1 MGIGELFCRGG
12 HFRRAIE
19 ESRPR
24 LFRMALAWCG
34 KADLADDLS
43 QEALARA
50 LQYQQQLRS
59 MEKFDAWI
67 FTILAN
73 CWREHLR
80 RRRPHVEFEET
91 EHADER
97 RSIEDDHQQNDLV
110 AHLKAQVAELPDM
123 QRQVLTLVD
132 LEEFSY
138 AETADILEVP
148 IGTVMSRL
156 HRARAQLRTR
166 LQGVLGGEMQR
177 PVLRQVK

>member
-1 MGIGELFCRGG
+1 MGIGGMFCRGG
-12 HFRRAIE
+12 QFKQSVE
-19 ESRPR
+19 DSRPR

-34 KADLADDLS
+34 QADLADDLC
-43 QEALARA
+43 QEALTRA
-50 LQYQQQLRS
+50 LQNQQQLRS
-59 MEKFDAWI
+59 MEKFNAWI

-91 EHADER
+91 DHACEQ
-97 RSIEDDHQQNDLV
+97 RSIEEDHQQNDLI
-110 AHLKAQVAELPDM
+110 AHLKTQVAQLPDM

-156 HRARAQLRTR
+156 HRARAQLRAQ
-166 LQGVLGGEMQR
+166 LQGVLGKEMER
-177 PVLRQVK
+177 PILRQVK